1 MKLRSGLLAAVV
13 ALVPVLATALPA
25 AAEPVAPGPVVQSF
39 YADSGDACVAGYTRG
54 VLGWESGPPS
64 YRVVVAV
71 RGAVVDRPTPTDPRA
86 CPADSRFTVATFT
99 AYVGRTAVDSNY
111 RRADNGTV
119 TFGFTLGV
127 NSNLV
132 TIDRVTVQVCRLS
145 LLPGPY
151 DYCGAPVDYF
161 APVRTTG

>member
-1 MKLRSGLLAAVV
+1 MKLRSGLFAAVV
-13 ALVPVLATALPA
+13 ALVPVLATAVPA
-25 AAEPVAPGPVVQSF
+25 AAAPGPAAQSF

-54 VLGWESGPPS
+54 VLGWELAGPPS

-71 RGAVVDRPTPTDPRA
+71 RGAVVDRPTPSDPRA
-86 CPADSRFTVATFT
+86 CPADPRYTVATFT
-99 AYVGRTAVDSNY
+99 AYVGRTEVDSDA
-111 RRADNGTV
+111 RRVDNGTL

-127 NSNLV
+127 NSNVV
-132 TIDRVTVQVCRLS
+132 TIDRLTVQVCRVS

-161 APVRTTG
+161 PPVRTTG